1 MPRALTWRRHLC
13 CAISADDDLLLSLWD
28 PAHALHLPPL
38 PPPPCAP
45 AGYGGDAGV
54 GAAHA
59 AIAAAAHAAL
69 TRSAWA
75 LPYAPPAMAAMPPP
89 LPEASAVD
97 VFELMLPRHAP
108 VC

>member
-1 MPRALTWRRHLC
+1 MPLC
-13 CAISADDDLLLSLWD
+13 CPFLYLVSISADDDLLLSLWD
-28 PAHALHLPPL
+28 PTHSTHLPPL

-45 AGYGGDAGV
+45 STYGGDGGV

-69 TRSAWA
+69 TRSTWA
-75 LPYAPPAMAAMPPP
+75 LPYAPPATAAMPPP
-89 LPEASAVD
+89 LPEASALD
-97 VFELMLPRHAP
+97 VFELLMSRHAP